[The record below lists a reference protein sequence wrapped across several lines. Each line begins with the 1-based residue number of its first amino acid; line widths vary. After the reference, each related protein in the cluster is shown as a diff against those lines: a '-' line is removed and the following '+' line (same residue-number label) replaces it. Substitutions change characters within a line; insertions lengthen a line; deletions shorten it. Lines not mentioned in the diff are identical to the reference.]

1 MTIPT
6 SDPDA
11 VDYAARIRIT
21 AGEPT
26 PVEVAAV
33 TAVVAAALE
42 QLAAEERVQAP
53 TNASAWERGR
63 RTIRRPLARGDW
75 RSFGR

>member
-21 AGEPT
+21 SGDPT
-26 PVEVAAV
+26 PVEVASV
-33 TAVVAAALE
+33 TAVVAALLE

-53 TNASAWERGR
+53 ATASGWERSR
-63 RTIRRPLARGDW
+63 RAIRKPPPNWCRGCRP
-75 RSFGR
+75 